1 MITIRDVARQAGV
14 SVATVSRVLNNSAL
28 VSPDTRDAVMQAVT
42 LLGYRPNANA
52 QALATQV
59 SDTIGVVVMDVSD
72 AFFGALVKAVDLVA
86 QQHQKYVLIGNSY
99 HEAEKERHAIEVLI
113 RQRCNALIVHS
124 KALTDRELSDFMDQ
138 IPGMVLINRIVPGYA
153 HRCVCLDNVSGARM
167 ATRMLLNNG
176 HQRIGYLAS
185 SHRIEDD
192 AMRREGWLHALQE
205 QGVAASESWIGTG
218 TPDMQVAEQRIQ
230 LAEAQAKAVEAQDG
244 PQLDFSADIER
255 QRMSAEGLMGPFAIT
270 DPAAGTTGP
279 WYTNGTFGLTA
290 GWDLDLWGKN
300 RAEVTARIGAVKAR
314 EAEQEQTRQ
323 LLASGVARLYWEW
336 QTQAALKNV
345 LMQIEQ
351 EQQNVVTVNRELYQH
366 GITSSVEGVETDID
380 ASKTQQQLNDVN
392 GKMKVIEARLSAL
405 TNTQSAALKLRQVS
419 LPAVESQ
426 LPSQLGYSLLARR
439 ADLQAAHW
447 YIESSLSSID
457 AAKAAFYPDI
467 NLMAF
472 LQQDA
477 LHLSDLFRH
486 SAQQYGITGG
496 LTLPI
501 FDSGRLNANLDI
513 AKAQSNLSI
522 ANYNKAVVDA
532 VNDVARAASQVETL
546 AQKNQHQQ
554 QIEHDA
560 QRVVGLAQA
569 RFNAGIIAGS
579 RVSEAKIP
587 ALREQCNGLLL
598 QGQWLDASIQLTS
611 ALGGG
616 YHS

>member
-1 MITIRDVARQAGV
+1 MNRNSVFAATALLPLFILMAGCAPMHDDRQSLSQQTPAANV
-14 SVATVSRVLNNSAL
+14 DSAL
-28 VSPDTRDAVMQAVT
+28 PAALKNGWPDSQWW
-42 LLGYRPNANA
+42 
-52 QALATQV
+52 
-59 SDTIGVVVMDVSD
+59 
-72 AFFGALVKAVDLVA
+72 KA
-86 QQHQKYVLIGNSY
+86 Y
-99 HEAEKERHAIEVLI
+99 HDPQL
-113 RQRCNALIVHS
+113 NALIDS
-124 KALTDRELSDFMDQ
+124 TLRNS
-138 IPGMVLINRIVPGYA
+138 
-153 HRCVCLDNVSGARM
+153 
-167 ATRMLLNNG
+167 
-176 HQRIGYLAS
+176 
-185 SHRIEDD
+185 
-192 AMRREGWLHALQE
+192 
-205 QGVAASESWIGTG
+205 
-218 TPDMQVAEQRIQ
+218 PDMQVAEQRIQ

-244 PQLDFSADIER
+244 PEIDFSADVER

-290 GWDLDLWGKN
+290 GWNLDLWGKN

-314 EAEQEQTRQ
+314 EAEREQTRQ
-323 LLASGVARLYWEW
+323 LLASGVSRLYWEW
-336 QTQAALKNV
+336 QTQAALKSV
-345 LMQIEQ
+345 LTQIKN
-351 EQQNVVTVNRELYQH
+351 EQQNVITVDRQLYQN

-380 ASKTQQQLNDVN
+380 SSKTDQQLNDVN

-405 TNTQSAALKLRQVS
+405 TNSQSTVLKLHTS
-419 LPAVESQ
+419 KLPTVESQ

-439 ADLQAAHW
+439 PDLQAAHW

-457 AAKAAFYPDI
+457 AAKAAFYPDV

-477 LHLSDLFRH
+477 LHLSELFRH
-486 SAQQYGITGG
+486 SAQQMGVTAG

-513 AKAQSNLSI
+513 TKAQSNLTV

-587 ALREQCNGLLL
+587 ALREQCNGLVL

-616 YHS
+616 YHAS

>member
-1 MITIRDVARQAGV
+1 MNRNSVFAATALLPLFILMAGCAPMHDDRQSLSQQTPAV
-14 SVATVSRVLNNSAL
+14 NVDSAL
-28 VSPDTRDAVMQAVT
+28 PAALKNGWPDSQWW
-42 LLGYRPNANA
+42 
-52 QALATQV
+52 
-59 SDTIGVVVMDVSD
+59 
-72 AFFGALVKAVDLVA
+72 KA
-86 QQHQKYVLIGNSY
+86 Y
-99 HEAEKERHAIEVLI
+99 HDPQL
-113 RQRCNALIVHS
+113 NALIDS
-124 KALTDRELSDFMDQ
+124 TLRNS
-138 IPGMVLINRIVPGYA
+138 
-153 HRCVCLDNVSGARM
+153 
-167 ATRMLLNNG
+167 
-176 HQRIGYLAS
+176 
-185 SHRIEDD
+185 
-192 AMRREGWLHALQE
+192 
-205 QGVAASESWIGTG
+205 
-218 TPDMQVAEQRIQ
+218 PDMQVAEQRIQ

-244 PQLDFSADIER
+244 PEIDFSADVER

-290 GWDLDLWGKN
+290 GWNLDLWGKN
-300 RAEVTARIGAVKAR
+300 RAEVTARIGTVKAR
-314 EAEQEQTRQ
+314 EAEREQTRQ
-323 LLASGVARLYWEW
+323 LLASGVSRLYWEW
-336 QTQAALKNV
+336 QTQAALKSV
-345 LMQIEQ
+345 LTQIKN
-351 EQQNVVTVNRELYQH
+351 EQQNVINVDRQLYQN

-380 ASKTQQQLNDVN
+380 SSKTDQQLNDVN

-405 TNTQSAALKLRQVS
+405 TNSQSTVLKLHTS
-419 LPAVESQ
+419 KLPTVESQ

-439 ADLQAAHW
+439 PDLQAAHW
-447 YIESSLSSID
+447 YIESSLNSID
-457 AAKAAFYPDI
+457 AAKAAFYPDV

-486 SAQQYGITGG
+486 SAQQMGVTAG

-513 AKAQSNLSI
+513 TKAQSNLTV

-587 ALREQCNGLLL
+587 ALREQCNGLVL

-616 YHS
+616 YHAS

>member
-1 MITIRDVARQAGV
+1 MNRNSVL
-14 SVATVSRVLNNSAL
+14 VATACLPLLILMVGCAPMHDNRQSLSQQTPAVNVDSAL
-28 VSPDTRDAVMQAVT
+28 PAALKNGWPDSQWW
-42 LLGYRPNANA
+42 
-52 QALATQV
+52 
-59 SDTIGVVVMDVSD
+59 
-72 AFFGALVKAVDLVA
+72 KA
-86 QQHQKYVLIGNSY
+86 Y
-99 HEAEKERHAIEVLI
+99 HDPQL
-113 RQRCNALIVHS
+113 NALIDS
-124 KALTDRELSDFMDQ
+124 TLKNS
-138 IPGMVLINRIVPGYA
+138 
-153 HRCVCLDNVSGARM
+153 
-167 ATRMLLNNG
+167 
-176 HQRIGYLAS
+176 
-185 SHRIEDD
+185 
-192 AMRREGWLHALQE
+192 
-205 QGVAASESWIGTG
+205 
-218 TPDMQVAEQRIQ
+218 PDMQVAEQRIQ
-230 LAEAQAKAVEAQDG
+230 LAEAQAKAVQAQDG
-244 PQLDFSADIER
+244 PEVDFSADVER

-290 GWDLDLWGKN
+290 GWNLDLWGKN
-300 RAEVTARIGAVKAR
+300 RAEVAARIGEVKAR
-314 EAEQEQTRQ
+314 EAEREQTRQ
-323 LLASGVARLYWEW
+323 LLASGVSRLYWEW
-336 QTQAALKNV
+336 QTQAALKTV
-345 LMQIEQ
+345 LTQIKN
-351 EQQNVVTVNRELYQH
+351 EQQNVITVDRQLYQN

-380 ASKTQQQLNDVN
+380 SSKTEQQLNDVS

-405 TNTQSAALKLRQVS
+405 TNSQSSVMKLKATT

-439 ADLQAAHW
+439 PDLQAAHW
-447 YIESSLSSID
+447 YIESTLSSID
-457 AAKAAFYPDI
+457 AAKAAFYPDV

-486 SAQQYGITGG
+486 SAQQMGVTAG

-513 AKAQSNLSI
+513 TKAQSNLTV

-569 RFNAGIIAGS
+569 RYSAGIIAGS

-587 ALREQCNGLLL
+587 ALREQLNGLVL

-616 YHS
+616 YRAS

>member
-1 MITIRDVARQAGV
+1 MNRNSVL
-14 SVATVSRVLNNSAL
+14 VATACLPLLILMVGCAPMHDNRQSLSQQTPTVNVDSAL
-28 VSPDTRDAVMQAVT
+28 PAALKNGWPDSQWW
-42 LLGYRPNANA
+42 
-52 QALATQV
+52 
-59 SDTIGVVVMDVSD
+59 
-72 AFFGALVKAVDLVA
+72 KA
-86 QQHQKYVLIGNSY
+86 Y
-99 HEAEKERHAIEVLI
+99 HDPQL
-113 RQRCNALIVHS
+113 NALIDS
-124 KALTDRELSDFMDQ
+124 TLKNS
-138 IPGMVLINRIVPGYA
+138 
-153 HRCVCLDNVSGARM
+153 
-167 ATRMLLNNG
+167 
-176 HQRIGYLAS
+176 
-185 SHRIEDD
+185 
-192 AMRREGWLHALQE
+192 
-205 QGVAASESWIGTG
+205 
-218 TPDMQVAEQRIQ
+218 PDMQVAEQRIQ

-244 PQLDFSADIER
+244 PEVDFSADVER

-290 GWDLDLWGKN
+290 GWNLDLWGKN
-300 RAEVTARIGAVKAR
+300 RAEVAARIGEVKAR
-314 EAEQEQTRQ
+314 EAEREQTRQ
-323 LLASGVARLYWEW
+323 LLASGVSRLYWEW
-336 QTQAALKNV
+336 QTQAALKTV
-345 LMQIEQ
+345 LTQIKT
-351 EQQNVVTVNRELYQH
+351 EQQNVITVDRQLYQN

-380 ASKTQQQLNDVN
+380 SSRTEQQLNDVS

-405 TNTQSAALKLRQVS
+405 TNSQSSVMKLKATT

-439 ADLQAAHW
+439 PDLQAAHW

-457 AAKAAFYPDI
+457 AAKAAFYPDV

-486 SAQQYGITGG
+486 SAQQMGVTAG

-513 AKAQSNLSI
+513 TKAQSNLTV
-522 ANYNKAVVDA
+522 ANYNEAVVDA

-569 RFNAGIIAGS
+569 RYSAGIIAGS

-587 ALREQCNGLLL
+587 ALREQLNGLVL

-616 YHS
+616 YHAS

>member
-1 MITIRDVARQAGV
+1 MNRNSVL
-14 SVATVSRVLNNSAL
+14 VATACLPLLILMVGCAPMHDNRQSLSQQTPAVNVDSAL
-28 VSPDTRDAVMQAVT
+28 PAALKNGWPDSQWW
-42 LLGYRPNANA
+42 
-52 QALATQV
+52 
-59 SDTIGVVVMDVSD
+59 
-72 AFFGALVKAVDLVA
+72 KA
-86 QQHQKYVLIGNSY
+86 Y
-99 HEAEKERHAIEVLI
+99 HDPQL
-113 RQRCNALIVHS
+113 NALIDS
-124 KALTDRELSDFMDQ
+124 TLKNS
-138 IPGMVLINRIVPGYA
+138 
-153 HRCVCLDNVSGARM
+153 
-167 ATRMLLNNG
+167 
-176 HQRIGYLAS
+176 
-185 SHRIEDD
+185 
-192 AMRREGWLHALQE
+192 
-205 QGVAASESWIGTG
+205 
-218 TPDMQVAEQRIQ
+218 PDMQVAEQRIQ

-244 PQLDFSADIER
+244 PEVDFSADVER

-290 GWDLDLWGKN
+290 GWNLDLWGKN
-300 RAEVTARIGAVKAR
+300 RAEVAARIGEVKAR
-314 EAEQEQTRQ
+314 EAEREQTRQ
-323 LLASGVARLYWEW
+323 LLASGVSRLYWEW
-336 QTQAALKNV
+336 QTQAALKTV
-345 LMQIEQ
+345 LTQIKT
-351 EQQNVVTVNRELYQH
+351 EQQNVITVDRQLYQN

-380 ASKTQQQLNDVN
+380 SSRTEQQLNDVS

-405 TNTQSAALKLRQVS
+405 TNSQSSVMKLKATT

-439 ADLQAAHW
+439 PDLQAAHW

-457 AAKAAFYPDI
+457 AAKAAFYPDV

-486 SAQQYGITGG
+486 SAQQMGVTAG

-513 AKAQSNLSI
+513 TKAQSNLTV
-522 ANYNKAVVDA
+522 ANYNKTVVDA

-569 RFNAGIIAGS
+569 RYSAGIIAGS

-587 ALREQCNGLLL
+587 ALREQLNGLVL

-616 YHS
+616 YRAS

>member
-1 MITIRDVARQAGV
+1 M
-14 SVATVSRVLNNSAL
+14 
-28 VSPDTRDAVMQAVT
+28 
-42 LLGYRPNANA
+42 
-52 QALATQV
+52 
-59 SDTIGVVVMDVSD
+59 
-72 AFFGALVKAVDLVA
+72 
-86 QQHQKYVLIGNSY
+86 
-99 HEAEKERHAIEVLI
+99 
-113 RQRCNALIVHS
+113 
-124 KALTDRELSDFMDQ
+124 
-138 IPGMVLINRIVPGYA
+138 
-153 HRCVCLDNVSGARM
+153 
-167 ATRMLLNNG
+167 
-176 HQRIGYLAS
+176 
-185 SHRIEDD
+185 
-192 AMRREGWLHALQE
+192 
-205 QGVAASESWIGTG
+205 
-218 TPDMQVAEQRIQ
+218 AEQRIQ

-345 LMQIEQ
+345 LMQIEH
-351 EQQNVVTVNRELYQH
+351 EQQNVVAVNRELYQH

-532 VNDVARAASQVETL
+532 VNDVARAASQVEKL

>member
-1 MITIRDVARQAGV
+1 MHDDRQ
-14 SVATVSRVLNNSAL
+14 SL
-28 VSPDTRDAVMQAVT
+28 
-42 LLGYRPNANA
+42 
-52 QALATQV
+52 
-59 SDTIGVVVMDVSD
+59 
-72 AFFGALVKAVDLVA
+72 A
-86 QQHQKYVLIGNSY
+86 QQTPATNADTTLPAVLKNGWPDSQWWKAY
-99 HEAEKERHAIEVLI
+99 HDPQL
-113 RQRCNALIVHS
+113 NALIDS
-124 KALTDRELSDFMDQ
+124 TLRNS
-138 IPGMVLINRIVPGYA
+138 
-153 HRCVCLDNVSGARM
+153 
-167 ATRMLLNNG
+167 
-176 HQRIGYLAS
+176 
-185 SHRIEDD
+185 
-192 AMRREGWLHALQE
+192 
-205 QGVAASESWIGTG
+205 
-218 TPDMQVAEQRIQ
+218 PDMQVAEQRIQ

-244 PQLDFSADIER
+244 PEIDFSADVER
-255 QRMSAEGLMGPFAIT
+255 QRMSAEGLMGPFALT

-290 GWDLDLWGKN
+290 GWNLDLWGKN
-300 RAEVTARIGAVKAR
+300 RAEVTARIGVVKAR
-314 EAEQEQTRQ
+314 EAEREQTRQ
-323 LLASGVARLYWEW
+323 LLASGVSRLYWEW
-336 QTQAALKNV
+336 QTQAALKTV
-345 LMQIEQ
+345 LTQIET
-351 EQQNVVTVNRELYQH
+351 EQKNIIAVDRQLYQN

-380 ASKTQQQLNDVN
+380 SSKTEQQLNDVS
-392 GKMKVIEARLSAL
+392 GKMKVIESRLSAL
-405 TNTQSAALKLRQVS
+405 TNAQSTALKLHS
-419 LPAVESQ
+419 TTLPAVESQ
-426 LPSQLGYSLLARR
+426 LPPRLGYSLLARR

-457 AAKAAFYPDI
+457 AAKAAFYPDV

-486 SAQQYGITGG
+486 SAQQLGVTAG

-513 AKAQSNLSI
+513 TKAQSNLTV

-532 VNDVARAASQVETL
+532 VNDVARAVSQVATL

-579 RVSEAKIP
+579 RVSQAKIP
-587 ALREQCNGLLL
+587 ALREHCNALIL

-616 YHS
+616 YHAS

>member
-1 MITIRDVARQAGV
+1 MHDDRQSLSQQTPAV
-14 SVATVSRVLNNSAL
+14 NVDSAL
-28 VSPDTRDAVMQAVT
+28 PAALKNGWPDSQWW
-42 LLGYRPNANA
+42 
-52 QALATQV
+52 
-59 SDTIGVVVMDVSD
+59 
-72 AFFGALVKAVDLVA
+72 KA
-86 QQHQKYVLIGNSY
+86 Y
-99 HEAEKERHAIEVLI
+99 HDPQL
-113 RQRCNALIVHS
+113 NALIDS
-124 KALTDRELSDFMDQ
+124 TLRNS
-138 IPGMVLINRIVPGYA
+138 
-153 HRCVCLDNVSGARM
+153 
-167 ATRMLLNNG
+167 
-176 HQRIGYLAS
+176 
-185 SHRIEDD
+185 
-192 AMRREGWLHALQE
+192 
-205 QGVAASESWIGTG
+205 
-218 TPDMQVAEQRIQ
+218 PDMQVAEQRIQ

-244 PQLDFSADIER
+244 PEIDFSADVER

-290 GWDLDLWGKN
+290 GWNLDLWGKN
-300 RAEVTARIGAVKAR
+300 RAEVTARIGVVKAR
-314 EAEQEQTRQ
+314 EAEREQTRQ
-323 LLASGVARLYWEW
+323 LLASGVSRLYWEW
-336 QTQAALKNV
+336 QTQAALKSV
-345 LMQIEQ
+345 LTQIKN
-351 EQQNVVTVNRELYQH
+351 EQQNVINVDRQLYQN

-380 ASKTQQQLNDVN
+380 SSKTDQQLNDVN

-405 TNTQSAALKLRQVS
+405 TNSQSTVLKLHTS
-419 LPAVESQ
+419 KLPTVESQ

-439 ADLQAAHW
+439 PDLQAAHW

-457 AAKAAFYPDI
+457 AAKAAFYPDV

-486 SAQQYGITGG
+486 SAQQMGVTAG

-513 AKAQSNLSI
+513 TKAQSNLTV

-587 ALREQCNGLLL
+587 ALREQCNGLVL

-616 YHS
+616 YHAS

>member
-1 MITIRDVARQAGV
+1 MHDDRQ
-14 SVATVSRVLNNSAL
+14 SL
-28 VSPDTRDAVMQAVT
+28 
-42 LLGYRPNANA
+42 
-52 QALATQV
+52 
-59 SDTIGVVVMDVSD
+59 
-72 AFFGALVKAVDLVA
+72 A
-86 QQHQKYVLIGNSY
+86 QQTPATNADTTLPAALKNGWPDSQWWKAY
-99 HEAEKERHAIEVLI
+99 HDPQL
-113 RQRCNALIVHS
+113 NALIDS
-124 KALTDRELSDFMDQ
+124 TLRNS
-138 IPGMVLINRIVPGYA
+138 
-153 HRCVCLDNVSGARM
+153 
-167 ATRMLLNNG
+167 
-176 HQRIGYLAS
+176 
-185 SHRIEDD
+185 
-192 AMRREGWLHALQE
+192 
-205 QGVAASESWIGTG
+205 
-218 TPDMQVAEQRIQ
+218 PDMQVAEQRIQ

-244 PQLDFSADIER
+244 PEIDFSADVER
-255 QRMSAEGLMGPFAIT
+255 QRMSAEGLMGPFALT

-290 GWDLDLWGKN
+290 GWNLDLWGKN
-300 RAEVTARIGAVKAR
+300 RAEVTARIGVVKAR
-314 EAEQEQTRQ
+314 EAEREQTRQ
-323 LLASGVARLYWEW
+323 LLASGVSRLYWEW
-336 QTQAALKNV
+336 QTQAALKTV
-345 LMQIEQ
+345 LTQIET
-351 EQQNVVTVNRELYQH
+351 EQKNIIAVDRQLYQN

-380 ASKTQQQLNDVN
+380 SSKTEQQLNDVS

-405 TNTQSAALKLRQVS
+405 TNAQSTALKLHS
-419 LPAVESQ
+419 TTLPAVESQ
-426 LPSQLGYSLLARR
+426 LPPRLGYSLLARR

-457 AAKAAFYPDI
+457 AAKAAFYPDV

-486 SAQQYGITGG
+486 SAQQLGVTAG

-513 AKAQSNLSI
+513 TKAQSNLTV

-532 VNDVARAASQVETL
+532 VNDVARAVSQVATL

-579 RVSEAKIP
+579 RVSQAKIP
-587 ALREQCNGLLL
+587 ALREHCNALIL

-616 YHS
+616 YHAS